1 MGEML
6 AEGDKVAYRLTV
18 TGTHTREFMG
28 IPATG
33 KRITLTETHIDQV
46 ANGKIVRHDGDWD
59 QMGMLQQLAVTHNG
73 LVAQP

>member
-1 MGEML
+1 
-6 AEGDKVAYRLTV
+6 
-18 TGTHTREFMG
+18 MG

-59 QMGMLQQLAVTHNG
+59 QMGMMQQLAVAPSG
-73 LVAQP
+73 LVARP